1 MLKLFIRNE
10 NPHTCIA
17 KNEDFDRFAQVSG
30 KRGSDAEKELSDF
43 IATGVNKNVKN
54 VNNMQK
60 VVNSPSKRKRSSS
73 STPSKRQCRI
83 PPIHITEKEQ
93 SSIPSNWITS
103 RNRTKSPTFSTPSSS
118 RSNSSSSTRSSSSS
132 GSSSTRSSSSVSKT
146 PERKVTESVRTPPT
160 PQILKELLG
169 IDTESLFGMED
180 DQEFLLEE
188 EKTNANKENK
198 RKKEMSDANE
208 NEKDE
213 NDMSVMKGK
222 KVNDVEKKRVR
233 DERLEVK
240 RDIRKKT
247 DSIVLKQT
255 VNRKKESNNDVRS
268 RGMKIQSRLKEL
280 QQLQNSKIMLNVGGC
295 KMETNRITLSK
306 DPESLFAKAIESSE
320 HCCSTNNVIFIDRDP
335 THMRFILN
343 YLCYNGSMPEAI
355 IPRDRRNITEIL
367 HEAEYYNLKGLS
379 SILWKR
385 LNLLLEWGEV

>member
-1 MLKLFIRNE
+1 MLKLFIRND
-10 NPHTCIA
+10 NPHTCKA
-17 KNEDFDRFAQVSG
+17 KKKDFDRFAQVSG

-43 IATGVNKNVKN
+43 IATVVNKNVKN
-54 VNNMQK
+54 VNDMQK
-60 VVNSPSKRKRSSS
+60 V
-73 STPSKRQCRI
+73 RQCRI

-93 SSIPSNWITS
+93 SSIPSNRITS

-160 PQILKELLG
+160 PQILKVLLG

-198 RKKEMSDANE
+198 RKNEMSDANE

-240 RDIRKKT
+240 RDISKKT

-255 VNRKKESNNDVRS
+255 VIRKKESNNDVRS
-268 RGMKIQSRLKEL
+268 RGMEMQSRLKEL

-295 KMETNRITLSK
+295 KMETSQIT
-306 DPESLFAKAIESSE
+306 FAIESSE

-355 IPRDRRNITEIL
+355 IPRDRRNLTEIL